1 MARPAPAVDRAVEIL
16 DFLADNPR
24 DAFSLSEL
32 ARRLDL
38 NKASAHAT
46 LNALTDR
53 GYLLRHPTRK
63 DYRLGPRLIA
73 VGEAAREQYPVVEFA
88 RDELRRLSE
97 DLGTECVASA
107 PIGDEMVIV
116 DRAGPVRPIG
126 LTVAVGYRFPLVP
139 PMGTVFMAW
148 SSPEEIDEWLRRV
161 GPDVTEAEL
170 DRYRL
175 ALAAVRERGYS
186 AGLDADG
193 SRSLAEAQAG
203 DLDGDEY
210 QLHRDGRRR
219 GVPDHH
225 HRRPGV
231 RHRGRRGPGRVHPRL
246 PRRPHRRAGAR
257 RRRAPHEG
265 HGRHHRVHPWPPTP
279 LSWPTA
285 TRWPWTAR
293 TTTPS
298 SGLFVPAIQDKVRAS
313 LVPAVERLGVTVLS
327 VTTQTVDLVDDDHAT
342 GVVYCTGEIEDP
354 DEGWIR
360 QQIVYQDRYER
371 VDGQWYFR
379 ARDHQLV
386 YGERL
391 PTNPLA
397 QPPANWPTHQTGRG
411 TYPPRSGPDPP
422 VDDRRIRVPVGR
434 RSGPTMYG
442 RSAALPPPTKSR
454 RLGKLMPTLLSAV
467 AALAGRQHGLVTTP
481 QVMDLGGTRH
491 VITHMVACG
500 QWDRVTPMLLRRV
513 GSPRSRGQTRH
524 GGGAGCR

>member
-53 GYLLRHPTRK
+53 GYLLRHPVRK

-97 DLGTECVASA
+97 DLSTECVASA
-107 PIGDEMVIV
+107 PIGNEMVIV

-148 SSPEEIDEWLRRV
+148 SSAAEIDEWLRRV

-210 QLHRDGRRR
+210 QLIEMGGAEEYRVTTIGAPVFDTEGGVVLGVFILGFRDALTAEQ
-219 GVPDHH
+219 VPD
-225 HRRPGV
+225 V
-231 RHRGRRGPGRVHPRL
+231 AERL
-246 PRRPHRRAGAR
+246 MKATGAIT
-257 RRRAPHEG
+257 ESI
-265 HGRHHRVHPWPPTP
+265 HGR
-279 LSWPTA
+279 
-285 TRWPWTAR
+285 
-293 TTTPS
+293 
-298 SGLFVPAIQDKVRAS
+298 
-313 LVPAVERLGVTVLS
+313 
-327 VTTQTVDLVDDDHAT
+327 
-342 GVVYCTGEIEDP
+342 
-354 DEGWIR
+354 
-360 QQIVYQDRYER
+360 
-371 VDGQWYFR
+371 
-379 ARDHQLV
+379 
-386 YGERL
+386 
-391 PTNPLA
+391 
-397 QPPANWPTHQTGRG
+397 
-411 TYPPRSGPDPP
+411 PPR
-422 VDDRRIRVPVGR
+422 
-434 RSGPTMYG
+434 
-442 RSAALPPPTKSR
+442 
-454 RLGKLMPTLLSAV
+454 
-467 AALAGRQHGLVTTP
+467 
-481 QVMDLGGTRH
+481 
-491 VITHMVACG
+491 
-500 QWDRVTPMLLRRV
+500 
-513 GSPRSRGQTRH
+513 
-524 GGGAGCR
+524 